1 MIKTI
6 APSLNLEIIQN
17 EILEALLHLATDSIP
32 NIRFNVAK
40 SMEVLAVTYGS
51 TSEGKALIAEKVVP
65 VLEELKAD
73 SDADVRYYAAH
84 ALARVPA

>member
-1 MIKTI
+1 
-6 APSLNLEIIQN
+6 
-17 EILEALLHLATDSIP
+17 
-32 NIRFNVAK
+32 
-40 SMEVLAVTYGS
+40 MEVLAVTYGAIP
-51 TSEGKALIAEKVVP
+51 EGKALIAEKVVP